1 MSQRKRA
8 ILAPQYMKSF
18 HCIGSA
24 CEDSCCVGW
33 RVDIDQETYK
43 KYRRIKSEELSHVL
57 EKNVKR
63 NRSATKSEG
72 NYAKIKL
79 TEGGACPFLNND
91 TLCKIQLEYGEKYL
105 SNVCSTYPRTA
116 NIING
121 VLERSATMS
130 CPEAARQALLKQEAM
145 EFDEDV
151 ELTDV
156 RNIIKCNIN
165 TNEVQYSNKPERYLW
180 ELRIFSIMVLQDR
193 KNALWER
200 LVALGIFFDKAQ
212 ALIKNHKVS
221 ELPNLITSFATML
234 EDGSVKMV
242 INGIPVQNNIQM
254 ELLKEIAEKRY
265 FLGVNNAGYLECFG
279 EFLNG
284 ISYTVD
290 NTIEKIGQR
299 YHEAWEKYYEPY
311 MKDHEYIL
319 ENYLV
324 NYVFKNLFPFTGEKS
339 LFDAYMMLVIH
350 YSLIKLHLIGMAGY
364 HEGLSD
370 ELVTKLIQ
378 SFAKTVE
385 HNQKYVKDIAA
396 LMKENAFNTMAYMS
410 ILIKN

>member
-33 RVDIDQETYK
+33 RVDIDHETYK
-43 KYRRIKSEELSHVL
+43 KYRRIKSEELSQLL
-57 EKNVKR
+57 EKNVTR

-79 TEGGACPFLNND
+79 AEGGACPFLNNEI
-91 TLCKIQLEYGEKYL
+91 LCRIQLGCGEEYL
-105 SNVCSTYPRTA
+105 ANVCTTYPRTA

-121 VLERSATMS
+121 VLERSTTMS
-130 CPEAARQALLKQEAM
+130 CPEAARLALLKQEAM

-151 ELTDV
+151 ELAQV
-156 RNIIKCNIN
+156 RNIIKHNIN
-165 TNEVQYSNKPERYLW
+165 TNEIQYSNKPEKYLW
-180 ELRIFSIMVLQDR
+180 ELRIFSITVLQDR
-193 KNALWER
+193 KHELWER
-200 LVALGIFFDKAQ
+200 LVALGIFYDKAQ
-212 ALIKNHKVS
+212 ELIKNDKIA
-221 ELPNLITSFATML
+221 ELQNLIASLATML
-234 EDGSVKMV
+234 EDGSVKTV
-242 INGIPVQNNIQM
+242 INNIPVQNTIQM
-254 ELLKEIAEKRY
+254 ELLKEIADKRY
-265 FLGVNNAGYLECFG
+265 FLGVYNKRYLECFG

-284 ISYTVD
+284 ISYTAE
-290 NTIEKIGQR
+290 NTVEEIGHR
-299 YHEAWEKYYEPY
+299 YHEAWKKFYEPY
-311 MKDHEYIL
+311 MKEHEYIL

-364 HEGLSD
+364 HEGLTD
-370 ELVTKLIQ
+370 ELVIKLIQ

-385 HNQKYVKDIAA
+385 HNQKYLNEIAD
-396 LMKENAFNTMAYMS
+396 LMKQNAFNTMPYMS